1 MTLPQR
7 IIHFLGQSTGSL
19 LKVFKLHP
27 KKQKLNPTLLEES
40 NKTLKQTLSLDS
52 LCNGNCK
59 CNCLKPE
66 DALEAYREAA
76 AADDYM
82 FGDYDYVKDW
92 NNDLEG

>member
-1 MTLPQR
+1 MTFLQR
-7 IIHFLGQSTGSL
+7 TIHFLGQSTGFL
-19 LKVFKLHP
+19 LRVFKWHH

-40 NKTLKQTLSLDS
+40 NKMLKQTPSLDS

-76 AADDYM
+76 DEYL
-82 FGDYDYVKDW
+82 FGDFDYSKVW
-92 NNDLEG
+92 LNDTEG